1 MGRPPDA
8 LTRSVAER
16 SLMGST
22 TFNLLGYDSPDPAS
36 SVGGNMPDDCVGTQA
51 C

>member
-1 MGRPPDA
+1 MGRLPHA

-22 TFNLLGYDSPDPAS
+22 TFNLSIYVSLDPAS
-36 SVGGNMPDDCVGTQA
+36 SVSGNMPDDCVGTPA